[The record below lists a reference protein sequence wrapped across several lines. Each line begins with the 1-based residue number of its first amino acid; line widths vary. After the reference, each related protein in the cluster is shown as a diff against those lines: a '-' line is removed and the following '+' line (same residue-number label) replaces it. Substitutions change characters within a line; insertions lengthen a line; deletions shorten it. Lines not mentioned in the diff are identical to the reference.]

1 MWRTPEPP
9 APGTARGAARAPAAA
24 AQPSQQPAQQQPA
37 QHVQQQQGGDALES
51 PPVPAAPAVGVG
63 RRRVARPAGGSGS
76 PATPPAA
83 PPRVQQPVL
92 EGRVWTSAAQMQLN
106 KAAPGGAAAA
116 AAALQSA
123 DLSHEAW
130 TEKLSEQAKAKKTMD
145 EVRAVLAESI
155 LDTLKKHVEEIEQD
169 RWMYEDHSTLLG

>member
-9 APGTARGAARAPAAA
+9 APGTGRGAARAPAAA
-24 AQPSQQPAQQQPA
+24 AQPSQQQPA
-37 QHVQQQQGGDALES
+37 QPMQQQEGVNTLES
-51 PPVPAAPAVGVG
+51 PPVPNAPAVGVG

-83 PPRVQQPVL
+83 PPRVQQPAL

-106 KAAPGGAAAA
+106 KAAPCGTATA
-116 AAALQSA
+116 AAALQFA

-130 TEKLSEQAKAKKTMD
+130 TEKLNEQAKAKKTMD

-155 LDTLKKHVEEIEQD
+155 LDTLKKHVDEIEQD